1 MVGDL
6 MAEKI
11 DIKSMTLEELQEYV
25 ISLGE
30 KKFRGKQIYE
40 WIHQKL
46 VTDFDQMTNL
56 SGDFREKLKENAI
69 IHGTRIVKRQ
79 ESKDGTNKFL
89 MELYDGNHVESV
101 LMRYH
106 HGNSVCIS
114 TQVGCRMGCRF
125 CASTVGGLVR
135 SLRTSE
141 MLDQIYEIQRETG
154 ERVSNV
160 ILMGIGEPLD
170 NFDNVVSF
178 VRMLSDENGLHISQ
192 RNITISTCG
201 LVDGIRRLMEES
213 LTITLAIS
221 LHAPND
227 TLRKEMMPVA
237 NRYSI
242 EEIIHV
248 CREYIEKTG
257 RRITFEY
264 SMVDGKND
272 TKEHGIQL
280 SQLLRGLNCHVNLI
294 PLNPVEG
301 RMGQR
306 SNRTNVQ
313 EFKLIL
319 EKNRINVT
327 IRREM
332 GSDIDAACGQLR
344 NKNKGG
350 ETT

>member
-1 MVGDL
+1 MGD
-6 MAEKI
+6 KI
-11 DIKSMTLEELQEYV
+11 DIKSMTLSQLQEYV
-25 ISLGE
+25 TTLGE
-30 KKFRGKQIYE
+30 KKFRGKQIYQ
-40 WIHQKL
+40 WLHQKL
-46 VTDFDQMTNL
+46 VTDFDEMTNL

-154 ERVSNV
+154 QRVSNV

-201 LVDGIRRLMEES
+201 LVDGIRRLMAEN

-227 TLRKEMMPVA
+227 ALRKEMMPVA

-242 EEIIHV
+242 EEIIEV
-248 CREYIEKTG
+248 CREYIQETG

-272 TKEHGIQL
+272 TKEHALQL
-280 SQLLRGLNCHVNLI
+280 SRLLRGLNCHVNLI

-306 SNRTNVQ
+306 SDRTNVC